1 MWVSKALI
9 AVAALFPHIS
19 LAEDGKSLY
28 EDHCATCHQAD
39 GYGVPFINPP
49 LVDSAVVAGDPSTL
63 SHWVLN
69 GNSPDD
75 AGYESEFSGLMP
87 GFDQLSDAELAAILN
102 YIRQEF
108 ADIPPSLTEEDL
120 HSARP

>member
-1 MWVSKALI
+1 MWVNKALF
-9 AVAALFPHIS
+9 AAILLFPGAS
-19 LAEDGKSLY
+19 WAEDGRSLY

-49 LVDSAVVAGDPSTL
+49 LVDSAVVAGDPSIL
-63 SHWVLN
+63 SYWVFS

-102 YIRQEF
+102 FIRQEF
-108 ADIPPSLTEEDL
+108 ADISPSIAEEDING
-120 HSARP
+120 ARP